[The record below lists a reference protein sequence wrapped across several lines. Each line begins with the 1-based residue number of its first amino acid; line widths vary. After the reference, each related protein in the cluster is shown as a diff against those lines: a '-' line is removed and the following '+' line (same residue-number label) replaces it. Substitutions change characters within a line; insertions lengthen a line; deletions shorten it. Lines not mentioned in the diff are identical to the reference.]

1 MGDKVS
7 FVAVVIMLWTLG
19 IIMLVA
25 AVVEFAIWVRYG
37 WHTSA
42 GWTRSVRA
50 SPIVAAVWFILG
62 AAILLLLYLVATEQV
77 T

>member
-1 MGDKVS
+1 MDDKAS
-7 FVAVVIMLWTLG
+7 FVTVVIMLWTLG
-19 IIMLVA
+19 GIMLVA
-25 AVVEFAIWVRYG
+25 SVVEFVIWARYG

-50 SPIVAAVWFILG
+50 SPIVAAVLFFLG

-77 T
+77 H